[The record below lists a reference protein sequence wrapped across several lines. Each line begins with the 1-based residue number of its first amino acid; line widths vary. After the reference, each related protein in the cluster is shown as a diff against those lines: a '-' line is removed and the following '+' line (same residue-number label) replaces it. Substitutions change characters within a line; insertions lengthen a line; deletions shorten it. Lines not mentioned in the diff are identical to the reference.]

1 MGVTVAQMRASKKH
15 QKKTYR
21 TIKIT
26 FDKEKDADIIKAI
39 EDAKKSGIKYREW
52 LESYYEDAKNN
63 L

>member
-26 FDKEKDADIIKAI
+26 FDKEKDAEIIKAI
-39 EDAKKSGIKYREW
+39 EDAKNSGIKYREW
-52 LESYYEDAKNN
+52 LKSYYEDAKNN

>member
-26 FDKEKDADIIKAI
+26 FDKEQHAAIIKAI
-39 EDAKKSGIKYREW
+39 EDAKKSGIK
-52 LESYYEDAKNN
+52 
-63 L
+63 